1 MGVFVSFDDEFI
13 YYIEFEDNVVVE
25 QDFLGLFGG
34 IGVMLVVV
42 NSDGFG
48 GKVDNVFKDNFVF
61 KGGVYIGDVF
71 FKIGDKDVMGVKF
84 NDIVK
89 LVCGFIGLEVDVIFG
104 CNGKFYIV
112 KFKCDKV
119 NVISVEKI
127 ILFGNIGYV
136 VFNIFYNEQV
146 SVQFCVVIVDMKKVN
161 VQKLIFDL
169 CDNGGGLLSVGVDV
183 VDQFL

>member
-1 MGVFVSFDDEFI
+1 M
-13 YYIEFEDNVVVE
+13 
-25 QDFLGLFGG
+25 GLFGG

-136 VFNIFYNEQV
+136 VFNIFYNE
-146 SVQFCVVIVDMKKVN
+146 
-161 VQKLIFDL
+161 
-169 CDNGGGLLSVGVDV
+169 
-183 VDQFL
+183 